1 MTPDK
6 LEALRKLA
14 ADERTPIE
22 EARNAALAF
31 VRGGGQAK
39 TIEEYVPKAELERV
53 KRDNVEIFER
63 SKIVG
68 AEAER
73 RRVENEKLRAEN
85 EKLRAL
91 LRRTVDGSKAE
102 KEAEEMV
109 ARWNSE
115 AKKTNGGGWVE
126 NPPEAPRYYTNVNI
140 PGWARR

>member
-14 ADERTPIE
+14 ADERTPVE
-22 EARNAALAF
+22 EARNAARAF
-31 VRGGGQAK
+31 VRGEGQAK
-39 TIEEYVPKAELERV
+39 PSEEFVPKTELEKV

-73 RRVENEKLRAEN
+73 RRAENEKLRTEN

-91 LRRTVDGSKAE
+91 LRRVVDGSKAE
-102 KEAEEMV
+102 KEATDLF
-109 ARWNSE
+109 ARWDAE
-115 AKKTNGGGWVE
+115 AKRTTNGGGWTDGVVT
-126 NPPEAPRYYTNVNI
+126 PFSGVVN
-140 PGWARR
+140 PGWSRR